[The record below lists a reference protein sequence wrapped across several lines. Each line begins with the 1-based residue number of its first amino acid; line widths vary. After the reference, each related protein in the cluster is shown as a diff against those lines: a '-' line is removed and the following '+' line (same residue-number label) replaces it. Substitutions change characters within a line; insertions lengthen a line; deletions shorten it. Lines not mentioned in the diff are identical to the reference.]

1 MYYVSREQ
9 IDERLATIPW
19 MVEAAGKLTAV
30 WSAEGPDL
38 LHGLAQER
46 LLHLAGEVVTD
57 AGSLLIDGFLMRDA
71 SSYEDIVDI
80 LYGEGV
86 LADELHAPL
95 VELVRL
101 RKPLVQQ
108 YARWPRD
115 KLHPLTASLTALLPA
130 FAEAVR
136 AFIMR
141 ETANL

>member
-1 MYYVSREQ
+1 
-9 IDERLATIPW
+9 
-19 MVEAAGKLTAV
+19 
-30 WSAEGPDL
+30 
-38 LHGLAQER
+38 
-46 LLHLAGEVVTD
+46 LHLAGEVVTD

-80 LYGEGV
+80 LHGEGV
-86 LADELHAPL
+86 LTDELHAPL

-115 KLHPLTASLTALLPA
+115 KLHPLTARLTALLPA

-136 AFIMR
+136 SFIAR